1 VGGIEM
7 DEKTMVN
14 DILNGVKSGLT
25 TYQTVISETENMNL
39 RQTIQQIRNSD
50 ESFQFELFKIAQ
62 AKGYYKPAQ
71 KASVTEVNTVK
82 TELQQ

>member
-1 VGGIEM
+1 M

-14 DILNGVKSGLT
+14 DILSGVKASLT
-25 TYQTVISETENMNL
+25 SYQTAISESENMQL
-39 RQTIQQIRNSD
+39 RQTFQQIRNND
-50 ESFQFELFKIAQ
+50 ESFQYELFKTAQ

-71 KASVTEVNTVK
+71 PASTTEIETVK